1 MADSQNTLPPYNS
14 RLTRKAP
21 PKRTNPHLRKVGIGA
36 GVLVLVAL
44 GAWGAHYQAVGQYL
58 EETNDAYV
66 QADTVTISPKVSGYI
81 EEVRVGNN
89 QDVKK
94 GDVLITIDSRD
105 YRARSAQAKAQV
117 DVAAA
122 TLEGMAAQLAEQH
135 ETIAQ
140 ARAQLAAAQEAADF
154 AKSQEERYAPLAR
167 NGAETKEQLAAKRSQ
182 ARQSLQD
189 VEARRAA
196 LALAERRMTSLD
208 AQIKQAQA
216 QGETAAAQ
224 LAQSNIN
231 LESTQVFTSID
242 GRVGDLTARV
252 GQFVQAGTRLMSV
265 VPLHQLYVTANFKE
279 TQVGRMRVGQTATL
293 KIDALP
299 DVDIKGHIVSIS
311 PGTGAE
317 FSLIPP
323 QNATGNFTKIVQR
336 VPVRIAL
343 DVDDRVRK
351 SLVTGLSTT
360 VEVDTRSPGGPAQRQ
375 AVSNSAE
382 ERQ

>member
-14 RLTRKAP
+14 RLSRKSA
-21 PKRTNPHLRKVGIGA
+21 PKRTNPHLRKVGWGG
-36 GVLVLVAL
+36 GVLVLAIL
-44 GAWGAHYQAVGQYL
+44 GAWGAHYEMVGQYL

-66 QADTVTISPKVSGYI
+66 QADTVTVSPKVSGYI
-81 EEVRVGNN
+81 EAVHVANN

-94 GDVLITIDSRD
+94 GQVLITIDPRD
-105 YRARSAQAKAQV
+105 YVARSAQAKAQV

-135 ETIAQ
+135 DAIAQ
-140 ARAQLAAAQEAADF
+140 ARAQLASAQEAADF

-167 NGAETKEQLAAKRSQ
+167 NGAETKEQWAAKRSQ
-182 ARQSLQD
+182 ARQAQQD

-196 LALAERRMTSLD
+196 LALAERRLASLD

-224 LAQSNIN
+224 LSQSNIN
-231 LESTQVFTSID
+231 LESTQVASSIQ
-242 GRVGDLTARV
+242 GRVGELTARV

-265 VPLHQLYVTANFKE
+265 VPLAQLYVTANFKE
-279 TQVGRMRVGQTATL
+279 TQVGHMHVGQIATL

-299 DVDIKGHIVSIS
+299 GVEIKGHIQSIS

-343 DVDDRVRK
+343 GVDERLRK
-351 SLVTGLSTT
+351 SLVTGMSTT
-360 VEVDTRSPGGPAQRQ
+360 VEVDTRSSGPVQPQ
-375 AVSNSAE
+375 TVSPVPTQE
-382 ERQ
+382 TK